1 MGRTPTYMGP
11 NEYDASKERRALNHL
26 LQEKLSRA
34 QTAGNWARCWC
45 ILARILTRG
54 LTVKFQGSVSA
65 SEPRAAGRSDT
76 RSILCRYA
84 SVQRMREVAGEFVA
98 VELDSRHSADVY
110 PECARVCVCICL
122 CLCTEE
128 EGAAQKARGIASIV
142 KRRRV
147 WKYHRMCDPHVCA
160 PGKCFEYNAA
170 DNEDVFDACDSLSIC
185 LSLPPR

>member
-1 MGRTPTYMGP
+1 MGRASSYMGP

-65 SEPRAAGRSDT
+65 SEPRAASRSDT

-110 PECARVCVCICL
+110 PECARVCVCVYLSVLMYRGRGCGAESERDSL
-122 CLCTEE
+122 YSKTEE
-128 EGAAQKARGIASIV
+128 GV
-142 KRRRV
+142 KI
-147 WKYHRMCDPHVCA
+147 PSHV
-160 PGKCFEYNAA
+160 
-170 DNEDVFDACDSLSIC
+170 
-185 LSLPPR
+185 